1 MPYWI
6 FILAL
11 CLAGCES
18 SSWGKRG
25 QAALQVGDYARAQ
38 MCWSHV
44 LDASPA
50 NVEARTS
57 FAMAVFSEAQERERE
72 HGQADSLWEASR
84 SAFRIL
90 LRLDSSQTTRALAS
104 TTLFQVSRRRMS
116 AERLADAARLLH
128 EAVRLDSTNW
138 FAWNLLALTSENLGQ
153 DERAQALYEQILV
166 RQPTFVTAYINLGNL
181 QWRRGQIGEA
191 WESWSLGLEQDSANT
206 YLQQWTARAEEELR
220 RAALTD

>member
-1 MPYWI
+1 MLYW
-6 FILAL
+6 FFFFAL
-11 CLAGCES
+11 CLAGCGS
-18 SSWGKRG
+18 SDWRERG

-38 MCWSHV
+38 ACWSHV

-50 NVEARTS
+50 DVEARTG

-72 HGQADSLWEASR
+72 HGQADAVWEASL

-90 LRLDSSQTTRALAS
+90 LRLDSSETARALAS
-104 TTLFQVSRRRMS
+104 TTLFQVSRRRLS
-116 AERLADAARLLH
+116 AERSADAARLLH
-128 EAVRLDSTNW
+128 EAVRLDSANW
-138 FAWNLLALTSENLGQ
+138 FAWNLLALANENLGQ

-191 WESWSLGLEQDSANT
+191 WESWSLGLEQDSTNA

-220 RAALTD
+220 RAALAD